1 MMEEALGADLGWF
14 FQQWLN
20 RAGSPAVEGTWTYDA
35 ESKKIELELTQT
47 QAGDV
52 YRLPLDVSVS
62 AQTSPIRIEKI
73 EMNTKQQKFEIA
85 AEKEP
90 AAVELDPN
98 VWILMDVKF
107 GKR

>member
-1 MMEEALGADLGWF
+1 
-14 FQQWLN
+14 
-20 RAGSPAVEGTWTYDA
+20 
-35 ESKKIELELTQT
+35 
-47 QAGDV
+47 
-52 YRLPLDVSVS
+52 
-62 AQTSPIRIEKI
+62 
-73 EMNTKQQKFEIA
+73 MNTKQQKFEIA